1 MGHPNAGTD
10 MFFTY
15 PELIA
20 HAARTR
26 KLGAGTIIGAGAVS
40 NRDESTGFG
49 CIAEAR
55 IHEQDRHGVATT
67 AFLRYGDSVRIDML
81 DATGHS
87 IFGAIE
93 QRVTPARCD

>member
-26 KLGAGTIIGAGAVS
+26 KLGAGAVS

-67 AFLRYGDSVRIDML
+67 AFLRYGDSVRIDRL